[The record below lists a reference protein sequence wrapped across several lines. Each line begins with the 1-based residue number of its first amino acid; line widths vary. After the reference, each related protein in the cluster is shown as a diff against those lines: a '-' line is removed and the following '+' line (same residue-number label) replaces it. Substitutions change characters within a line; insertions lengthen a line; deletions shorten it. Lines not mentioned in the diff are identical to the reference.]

1 MFRRGPRSRRRMPV
15 HPRRRPLMPGG
26 LSRRLS
32 LPPQVRQALS
42 QANQLMAE
50 GQFVEAAVIFERLS
64 GQVERR
70 GMLVRAGDLILQA
83 SRAHFRAGDVGT
95 AVEQVGQALRL
106 FVRGG
111 REERV
116 PRVLSRATSVL
127 RNKGYDAQADRLEQ
141 EAAAMLEEVGSSLE
155 EAGRR
160 VPQATERRG
169 ILPPVCKGCGASL
182 VPDEVEWHDARTAE
196 CLYCGMV
203 VKTYHPN
210 E

>member
-1 MFRRGPRSRRRMPV
+1 MFRRGPRSRRRALV
-15 HPRRRPLMPGG
+15 YPRRRPLMPGG
-26 LSRRLS
+26 PSRPLP
-32 LPPQVRQALS
+32 LPPRVRQALS
-42 QANQLMAE
+42 RANQLMAE

-70 GMLVRAGDLILQA
+70 GMPVRAGDLILQA
-83 SRAHFRAGDVGT
+83 SRARFRSGDVET
-95 AVEQVGQALRL
+95 AVEQVIGALRL

-116 PRVLSRATSVL
+116 PPVLSRATSVL
-127 RNKGYDAQADRLEQ
+127 RNEGHVAQADRLER
-141 EAAAMLEEVGSSLE
+141 EAAAMLGEVDSSLE

-160 VPQATERRG
+160 VPQVTDRRG
-169 ILPPVCKGCGASL
+169 TLPPVCKGCGASL

-196 CLYCGMV
+196 CLYCGTV